1 MFQKYVYKC
10 ILLRLILDD
19 LQLNPTIRN
28 SHIKISLIV
37 ECISGRELDP
47 VYPEAKL
54 EVVVQTILR
63 VGCKSIS
70 HISVALNR

>member
-1 MFQKYVYKC
+1 MDC
-10 ILLRLILDD
+10 AILISDCVLD
-19 LQLNPTIRN
+19 
-28 SHIKISLIV
+28 
-37 ECISGRELDP
+37 RELDP

-70 HISVALNR
+70 HISVALNRSDKLSLLFGFFTFILANISFILVTY

>member
-1 MFQKYVYKC
+1 M
-10 ILLRLILDD
+10 IGSLDPLPD
-19 LQLNPTIRN
+19 GAMD
-28 SHIKISLIV
+28 
-37 ECISGRELDP
+37 GRELEP
-47 VYPEAKL
+47 IYPEAKL